1 MPRSGRRAVAGFFA
15 AAVAVV
21 VSNAQA
27 QVVELPPT
35 EPVAADP
42 RLRLSVGYE
51 HRFDADI
58 DGNGNGEFGV
68 DAVRGGLGYSLP
80 LTDAL
85 TWDNY
90 ASYRFADYDFSK
102 ADPWDDIHGATW
114 ASRLRLTVADDWTLY
129 GGPLVMFEG
138 ESGSDFSDGL
148 MGGGVLGF
156 DWSASPTLRLGLGF
170 GVVSQIEED
179 VRFLLIPTVNWK
191 FADTWRL
198 RTGILEL
205 GAGMGIG
212 AELDWELSDRFAW
225 AFGAQIQRKRMR
237 LDDGSSNPDGVGQER
252 SLPVYAKL
260 VWQVADPLGLE
271 IFGGIRFAGELR
283 VENSRGT
290 KLSERDFDP
299 QGTLG
304 LRAQLRF

>member
-1 MPRSGRRAVAGFFA
+1 MRAVAGLFA
-15 AAVAVV
+15 TTVAVL
-21 VSNAQA
+21 VSDAQA
-27 QVVELPPT
+27 QLVELPPA
-35 EPVAADP
+35 EPAAAV
-42 RLRLSVGYE
+42 RRFRLSVGYD

-68 DAVRGGLGYSLP
+68 DAVRGALGYSLP

-85 TWDNY
+85 RWDNY
-90 ASYRFADYDFSK
+90 ASYRFAHYDFSQT
-102 ADPWDDIHGATW
+102 DPWEDIHAAMW
-114 ASRLRLTVADDWTLY
+114 VSRLRLSVAEDWTLH
-129 GGPLVMFEG
+129 GGPLVSFEG

-148 MGGGVLGF
+148 IGGGVLGF
-156 DWSASPTLRLGLGF
+156 DWSASPDLSLGLGF
-170 GVVSQIEED
+170 GVVSQIED
-179 VRFLLIPTVNWK
+179 DARFLLIPTVNWK
-191 FADTWRL
+191 FADAWRL

-205 GAGMGIG
+205 GAGTGVG
-212 AELDWELSDRFAW
+212 AELDWELADRFQW
-225 AFGAQIQRKRMR
+225 AFGVQIQRKRMR
-237 LDDGSSNPDGVGQER
+237 LDDGGSNPDGVGQER

-271 IFGGIRFAGELR
+271 LFGGAHFAGELR

-299 QGTLG
+299 QATLG